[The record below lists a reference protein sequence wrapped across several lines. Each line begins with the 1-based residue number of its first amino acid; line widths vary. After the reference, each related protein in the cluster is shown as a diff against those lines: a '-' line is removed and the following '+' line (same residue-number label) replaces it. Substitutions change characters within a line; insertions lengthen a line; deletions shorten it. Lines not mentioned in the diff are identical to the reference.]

1 MYERSAIVLEK
12 YFNKVFGFNESNN
25 LKKLYNNYKKIIE
38 ETCKYQ
44 EIIEEEEK
52 VIEQFDQ
59 IANEIRSIQQEQKKL
74 YKSNIKLEEDRNK
87 LFDDLDEEP
96 ALLEKKLEK
105 IGQTILSNNE
115 RLEELKNGFTEN
127 LNEFNE
133 RQKERNKCS
142 KTRRLEEGAH
152 IQLIEEV
159 RKELQE
165 IDVGK
170 IKELKQFAT
179 AETLDDI
186 KKEIAEIM
194 INNGRDEKVKFNEDV
209 VEKSVNARTQ
219 IAQKEAEAYISIYD
233 KTRRLLNE
241 IENEDIKLDKYQK
254 TLRDVSVKLE
264 FLKAEKEYIVSFLD
278 NERMT
283 AINGLKAHKVMMAEA
298 CEKFELDI
306 EQFGNLYQLVLRE
319 IAGKSTKKAYNELY
333 NKEYLKNIEEKEK
346 NFEEA
351 INNIKLKAGTII
363 NSNYWRI
370 EGIKNIYEVF
380 QNEIT
385 TKFGKDLSEYRLE
398 ELEEEI
404 EEEPEEQTYY
414 NSKEDTNE
422 SDEDLLS
429 YDFQEDEED
438 DLEADEEEYF
448 DDDDDEEYEEY
459 EEDEESEDEDDYD
472 EYDDE
477 DDYDYD
483 VNDEFDD
490 DEDMEEENDEDEKD
504 EIDDD
509 LDEDYEDIYDFDYD
523 EDDEE
528 ETETDEEKYL
538 DDDNDYYD
546 EHSKKT
552 EEKIKHEKTVL
563 NKKENASQ
571 KNKNSKGLFNKFFKD
586 KNK

>member
-12 YFNKVFGFNESNN
+12 YFNKIFGFNEKNN
-25 LKKLYNNYKKIIE
+25 LKNLYNSYKNIIE

-52 VIEQFDQ
+52 QIEQFDQ
-59 IANEIRSIQQEQKKL
+59 IANEIRNIQQEQKKL

-87 LFDDLDEEP
+87 LFDDLDEDP

-142 KTRRLEEGAH
+142 KARRIEEGTH
-152 IQLIEEV
+152 IQLIEELK
-159 RKELQE
+159 KELQE
-165 IDVGK
+165 IDVNK
-170 IKELKQFAT
+170 IKELKQFAS

-194 INNGRDEKVKFNEDV
+194 ISNGKDEKVKFNEDV
-209 VEKSVNARTQ
+209 VEKSVNARTK
-219 IAQKEAEAYISIYD
+219 IAQKEAESYILVYD
-233 KTRRLLNE
+233 KTKRLLNE

-306 EQFGNLYQLVLRE
+306 EQFENLYQLILRE
-319 IAGKSTKKAYNELY
+319 IAGKSTKKVYNELY

-370 EGIKNIYEVF
+370 DGIKNIYEVF

-385 TKFGKDLSEYRLE
+385 TKFGKDLSEYQLE

-404 EEEPEEQTYY
+404 EDEPEEPIY
-414 NSKEDTNE
+414 EDLD
-422 SDEDLLS
+422 DENYENDEELLS
-429 YDFQEDEED
+429 YDFPEEDESDVDE
-438 DLEADEEEYF
+438 EEEYF
-448 DDDDDEEYEEY
+448 DDDDDEYSED
-459 EEDEESEDEDDYD
+459 EEDEELDEFEEDEEDKDLEDDY
-472 EYDDE
+472 E
-477 DDYDYD
+477 
-483 VNDEFDD
+483 EFFDDD
-490 DEDMEEENDEDEKD
+490 DEDYYEEDSEDDDFFFENDEDNED
-504 EIDDD
+504 EE
-509 LDEDYEDIYDFDYD
+509 DEDVEDN
-523 EDDEE
+523 
-528 ETETDEEKYL
+528 K
-538 DDDNDYYD
+538 N
-546 EHSKKT
+546 SKKS
-552 EEKIKHEKTVL
+552 K
-563 NKKENASQ
+563 NNYQ
-571 KNKNSKGLFNKFFKD
+571 KSKNSKGLFNKFFKD

>member
-12 YFNKVFGFNESNN
+12 YFNKIFGFNEKNN
-25 LKKLYNNYKKIIE
+25 LKNLYNSYKNIIE

-52 VIEQFDQ
+52 QIEQFDQ
-59 IANEIRSIQQEQKKL
+59 IANEIRNIQQEQKKL

-87 LFDDLDEEP
+87 LFDDLDEDP

-142 KTRRLEEGAH
+142 KARRIEEGTH
-152 IQLIEEV
+152 IQLIEGLK
-159 RKELQE
+159 KELQE
-165 IDVGK
+165 IDVNK
-170 IKELKQFAT
+170 IKELKQFAS

-194 INNGRDEKVKFNEDV
+194 INNGKDEKVKFNEEV
-209 VEKSVNARTQ
+209 VEKSVNARTK
-219 IAQKEAEAYISIYD
+219 IAQKEAESYILVYD
-233 KTRRLLNE
+233 KTKRLLNE
-241 IENEDIKLDKYQK
+241 IENEDVKLDKYQK

-283 AINGLKAHKVMMAEA
+283 AINGLKAHKVMMVEA

-306 EQFGNLYQLVLRE
+306 EQFENLYQLVLRE

-370 EGIKNIYEVF
+370 DGIKNIYEVF

-385 TKFGKDLSEYRLE
+385 TKFGKDLSEYQLE

-404 EEEPEEQTYY
+404 EDEPEEPIYENLDDENY
-414 NSKEDTNE
+414 E

-429 YDFQEDEED
+429 YDFPED
-438 DLEADEEEYF
+438 DDESEIDEEEEYF
-448 DDDDDEEYEEY
+448 DDDDDEYADDKEDEKDLDEFEDDEDDEDLEEDDEEFFDDDDEDYYEEDSDEDEEDDDFFFDDD
-459 EEDEESEDEDDYD
+459 EEDEE
-472 EYDDE
+472 
-477 DDYDYD
+477 
-483 VNDEFDD
+483 V
-490 DEDMEEENDEDEKD
+490 KD
-504 EIDDD
+504 N
-509 LDEDYEDIYDFDYD
+509 
-523 EDDEE
+523 
-528 ETETDEEKYL
+528 K
-538 DDDNDYYD
+538 N
-546 EHSKKT
+546 SKK
-552 EEKIKHEKTVL
+552 L
-563 NKKENASQ
+563 ENNSQ
-571 KNKNSKGLFNKFFKD
+571 KSKNSKGLFNKFFKD

>member
-25 LKKLYNNYKKIIE
+25 LKNLYNSYKTIIE

-115 RLEELKNGFTEN
+115 RLEELKNGFIN
-127 LNEFNE
+127 SLKEFNE

-142 KTRRLEEGAH
+142 KTRRLEESAH

-165 IDVGK
+165 IDVSK

-179 AETLDDI
+179 SETLDDM

-219 IAQKEAEAYISIYD
+219 IAQKEAEAYISVYD

-283 AINGLKAHKVMMAEA
+283 AINGLKAHKVMMTEA

-370 EGIKNIYEVF
+370 DGIKNIYEVF
-380 QNEIT
+380 QDEIT
-385 TKFGKDLSEYRLE
+385 TKFGKNLSEYQLE
-398 ELEEEI
+398 ELEDEI
-404 EEEPEEQTYY
+404 EEDDSSAGQRFFGERVSRHRRNRQLICGIDKRDENGIYKRPAEVIRLVDKDRFISVELQIFW
-414 NSKEDTNE
+414 KE
-422 SDEDLLS
+422 SIRI
-429 YDFQEDEED
+429 
-438 DLEADEEEYF
+438 ADNIPVGHKRLYQNAPKGIQH
-448 DDDDDEEYEEY
+448 DDDQ
-459 EEDEESEDEDDYD
+459 
-472 EYDDE
+472 
-477 DDYDYD
+477 
-483 VNDEFDD
+483 
-490 DEDMEEENDEDEKD
+490 K
-504 EIDDD
+504 
-509 LDEDYEDIYDFDYD
+509 
-523 EDDEE
+523 
-528 ETETDEEKYL
+528 DEEKII
-538 DDDNDYYD
+538 DDRQRNV
-546 EHSKKT
+546 ERGLFHFHRFARQSGRS
-552 EEKIKHEKTVL
+552 L
-563 NKKENASQ
+563 F
-571 KNKNSKGLFNKFFKD
+571 KNSIHNQ
-586 KNK
+586 

>member
-12 YFNKVFGFNESNN
+12 YFNKIFGFNEKNN
-25 LKKLYNNYKKIIE
+25 LKNLYNSYKNIIE

-52 VIEQFDQ
+52 QIEQFDQ
-59 IANEIRSIQQEQKKL
+59 IANEIRNIQQEQKKL

-87 LFDDLDEEP
+87 LFDDLDEDP

-142 KTRRLEEGAH
+142 KSRRLEESAH

-159 RKELQE
+159 KKELQE
-165 IDVGK
+165 IDINK
-170 IKELKQFAT
+170 IKELKQFAS
-179 AETLDDI
+179 AETLDDM

-194 INNGRDEKVKFNEDV
+194 INNGKDEKVKFNEDV
-209 VEKSVNARTQ
+209 VEKSVNARTK
-219 IAQKEAEAYISIYD
+219 IAQKEAESYILVYD
-233 KTRRLLNE
+233 KTKRLLNE
-241 IENEDIKLDKYQK
+241 IENEDVKLDKYQK

-306 EQFGNLYQLVLRE
+306 EQFENLYQLVLRE

-370 EGIKNIYEVF
+370 DGIKNIYEVF

-385 TKFGKDLSEYRLE
+385 TKFGKDLSEYQLE

-404 EEEPEEQTYY
+404 EDEPEEPIYENLDDENY
-414 NSKEDTNE
+414 E

-429 YDFQEDEED
+429 YDFPED
-438 DLEADEEEYF
+438 DDESEIDEKEEYF
-448 DDDDDEEYEEY
+448 DDDDDEYADDEENEEDLDEFEDDEDDEDLEENDEEFFDDDDEDYYEEDS
-459 EEDEESEDEDDYD
+459 EEDEEDDD
-472 EYDDE
+472 FF
-477 DDYDYD
+477 
-483 VNDEFDD
+483 FDD
-490 DEDMEEENDEDEKD
+490 DEEDEEVKD
-504 EIDDD
+504 N
-509 LDEDYEDIYDFDYD
+509 
-523 EDDEE
+523 
-528 ETETDEEKYL
+528 K
-538 DDDNDYYD
+538 N
-546 EHSKKT
+546 SKK
-552 EEKIKHEKTVL
+552 L
-563 NKKENASQ
+563 ENNSQ
-571 KNKNSKGLFNKFFKD
+571 KSKNSKGLFNKFFKD

>member
-12 YFNKVFGFNESNN
+12 YFNKIFGFNEKNN
-25 LKKLYNNYKKIIE
+25 LKNLYNSYKNIIE

-52 VIEQFDQ
+52 QIEQFDQ
-59 IANEIRSIQQEQKKL
+59 IANEIRNIQQEQKKL

-87 LFDDLDEEP
+87 LFDDLDEDP

-142 KTRRLEEGAH
+142 KARRIEEGTH
-152 IQLIEEV
+152 IQLIEELK
-159 RKELQE
+159 KELQE
-165 IDVGK
+165 IDVNK
-170 IKELKQFAT
+170 IKELKQFAS
-179 AETLDDI
+179 AETLDDM

-194 INNGRDEKVKFNEDV
+194 INNGKDEKVKFNEDV
-209 VEKSVNARTQ
+209 VEKSVNARTK
-219 IAQKEAEAYISIYD
+219 IAQKEAESYILVYD
-233 KTRRLLNE
+233 KTKRLLNE
-241 IENEDIKLDKYQK
+241 IENEDIKLEKYQK

-283 AINGLKAHKVMMAEA
+283 AINGLKAHKVMMVEA

-306 EQFGNLYQLVLRE
+306 EQFENLYQLVLRE

-370 EGIKNIYEVF
+370 DGIKNIYEVF

-385 TKFGKDLSEYRLE
+385 TKFGKDLSEYQLE

-404 EEEPEEQTYY
+404 EDEPEEPIYENLDDENY
-414 NSKEDTNE
+414 E

-429 YDFQEDEED
+429 YDFPED
-438 DLEADEEEYF
+438 DDESEIDEEEEYF
-448 DDDDDEEYEEY
+448 DDADDEYADDEEDEEDLDEFEDDEDDEDLEEDDEEFFDDDDEDYYEEDSDEDEEDDDFFFDDDEE
-459 EEDEESEDEDDYD
+459 DEE
-472 EYDDE
+472 
-477 DDYDYD
+477 
-483 VNDEFDD
+483 V
-490 DEDMEEENDEDEKD
+490 KD
-504 EIDDD
+504 N
-509 LDEDYEDIYDFDYD
+509 
-523 EDDEE
+523 
-528 ETETDEEKYL
+528 K
-538 DDDNDYYD
+538 N
-546 EHSKKT
+546 SKK
-552 EEKIKHEKTVL
+552 L
-563 NKKENASQ
+563 ENNSQ
-571 KNKNSKGLFNKFFKD
+571 KSKNSKGLFNKFFKD

>member
-12 YFNKVFGFNESNN
+12 YFNKIFGFNEKNN
-25 LKKLYNNYKKIIE
+25 LKNLYNSYKNIIE

-52 VIEQFDQ
+52 QIEQFDQ
-59 IANEIRSIQQEQKKL
+59 IANEIRNIQQEQKKL

-87 LFDDLDEEP
+87 LFDDLDEDP

-142 KTRRLEEGAH
+142 KSRRLEESAH

-159 RKELQE
+159 KKELQE
-165 IDVGK
+165 IDINK
-170 IKELKQFAT
+170 IKELKQFAS
-179 AETLDDI
+179 AETLDDM

-194 INNGRDEKVKFNEDV
+194 INNGKDEKVKFNEDV
-209 VEKSVNARTQ
+209 VEKSVNARTK
-219 IAQKEAEAYISIYD
+219 IAQKEAESYILVYD
-233 KTRRLLNE
+233 KTKRLLNE
-241 IENEDIKLDKYQK
+241 IENEDVKLDKYQK

-306 EQFGNLYQLVLRE
+306 EQFENLYQLVLRE

-370 EGIKNIYEVF
+370 DGIKNIYEVF

-385 TKFGKDLSEYRLE
+385 TKFGKDLSEYQLE

-404 EEEPEEQTYY
+404 EDEPEEPIYENLDDENY
-414 NSKEDTNE
+414 E

-429 YDFQEDEED
+429 YDFPED
-438 DLEADEEEYF
+438 DDESEIDEEEEYF
-448 DDDDDEEYEEY
+448 DDDDDEYADDKEDEEDLDEFEDDEDDEDLEEDDEEFFDDDDEDYYEEDSDEDEEDDDFFFDDD
-459 EEDEESEDEDDYD
+459 EEDEE
-472 EYDDE
+472 
-477 DDYDYD
+477 
-483 VNDEFDD
+483 V
-490 DEDMEEENDEDEKD
+490 KD
-504 EIDDD
+504 N
-509 LDEDYEDIYDFDYD
+509 
-523 EDDEE
+523 
-528 ETETDEEKYL
+528 K
-538 DDDNDYYD
+538 N
-546 EHSKKT
+546 SKK
-552 EEKIKHEKTVL
+552 L
-563 NKKENASQ
+563 ENNSQ
-571 KNKNSKGLFNKFFKD
+571 KSKNSKGLFNKFFKD

>member
-12 YFNKVFGFNESNN
+12 YFNKIFGFNEKNN
-25 LKKLYNNYKKIIE
+25 LKNLYNSYKNIIE

-52 VIEQFDQ
+52 QIEQFDQ
-59 IANEIRSIQQEQKKL
+59 IANEIRNIQQEQKKL

-87 LFDDLDEEP
+87 LFDDLDEDP

-142 KTRRLEEGAH
+142 KSRRLEESAH

-159 RKELQE
+159 KKELQE
-165 IDVGK
+165 IDINK
-170 IKELKQFAT
+170 IKELKQFAS
-179 AETLDDI
+179 AETLDDM

-194 INNGRDEKVKFNEDV
+194 INNGKDEKVKFNEDV
-209 VEKSVNARTQ
+209 VEKSVNARTK
-219 IAQKEAEAYISIYD
+219 IAQKEAESYILVYD
-233 KTRRLLNE
+233 KTKRLLNE
-241 IENEDIKLDKYQK
+241 IENEDVKLDKYQK

-306 EQFGNLYQLVLRE
+306 EQFENLYQLVLRE

-351 INNIKLKAGTII
+351 INNTKLKAGTII

-370 EGIKNIYEVF
+370 DGIKNIYEVF

-385 TKFGKDLSEYRLE
+385 TKFGKDLSEYQLE

-404 EEEPEEQTYY
+404 EDEPEEPIYENLDDENY
-414 NSKEDTNE
+414 E

-429 YDFQEDEED
+429 YDFPED
-438 DLEADEEEYF
+438 DDESEIDEEEEYF
-448 DDDDDEEYEEY
+448 DDDDDEYADDKEDEEDLDEFEDDEDDEDLEEDDEEFFDDDDEDYYEEDSDEDEEDDDFFFDDD
-459 EEDEESEDEDDYD
+459 EEDEE
-472 EYDDE
+472 
-477 DDYDYD
+477 
-483 VNDEFDD
+483 V
-490 DEDMEEENDEDEKD
+490 KD
-504 EIDDD
+504 N
-509 LDEDYEDIYDFDYD
+509 
-523 EDDEE
+523 
-528 ETETDEEKYL
+528 K
-538 DDDNDYYD
+538 N
-546 EHSKKT
+546 SKK
-552 EEKIKHEKTVL
+552 L
-563 NKKENASQ
+563 ENNSQ
-571 KNKNSKGLFNKFFKD
+571 KSKNSKGLFNKFFKD

>member
-1 MYERSAIVLEK
+1 MI
-12 YFNKVFGFNESNN
+12 SN
-25 LKKLYNNYKKIIE
+25 
-38 ETCKYQ
+38 
-44 EIIEEEEK
+44 
-52 VIEQFDQ
+52 
-59 IANEIRSIQQEQKKL
+59 
-74 YKSNIKLEEDRNK
+74 
-87 LFDDLDEEP
+87 
-96 ALLEKKLEK
+96 
-105 IGQTILSNNE
+105 
-115 RLEELKNGFTEN
+115 
-127 LNEFNE
+127 
-133 RQKERNKCS
+133 
-142 KTRRLEEGAH
+142 
-152 IQLIEEV
+152 
-159 RKELQE
+159 
-165 IDVGK
+165 GK
-170 IKELKQFAT
+170 
-179 AETLDDI
+179 
-186 KKEIAEIM
+186 
-194 INNGRDEKVKFNEDV
+194 DEKVKFNEDV
-209 VEKSVNARTQ
+209 VEKSVNARTK
-219 IAQKEAEAYISIYD
+219 IAQKEAESYILVYD
-233 KTRRLLNE
+233 KTKRLLNE

-306 EQFGNLYQLVLRE
+306 EQFENLYQLVLRE

-370 EGIKNIYEVF
+370 DGIKNIYEVF

-385 TKFGKDLSEYRLE
+385 TKFGKDLSEYQLE
-398 ELEEEI
+398 ELEDEI
-404 EEEPEEQTYY
+404 EEEPEEQANY
-414 NSKEDTNE
+414 NSSEDTNE

-429 YDFQEDEED
+429 YDFPEEDEDELED
-438 DLEADEEEYF
+438 DEEEYF
-448 DDDDDEEYEEY
+448 DDDDDEEYEEDDE
-459 EEDEESEDEDDYD
+459 EEDTYD

-477 DDYDYD
+477 EDYDYD
-483 VNDEFDD
+483 GDD
-490 DEDMEEENDEDEKD
+490 DMEEENDKDEND

-528 ETETDEEKYL
+528 ETEDDEEKYI
-538 DDDNDYYD
+538 DDDNEYD
-546 EHSKKT
+546 DEDSKKV
-552 EEKIKHEKTVL
+552 EEKIKHEKPLL
-563 NKKENASQ
+563 NKKEGTSQ

>member
-12 YFNKVFGFNESNN
+12 YFNKIFGFNEKNN
-25 LKKLYNNYKKIIE
+25 LKNLYNSYKNIIE

-52 VIEQFDQ
+52 QIEQFDQ
-59 IANEIRSIQQEQKKL
+59 IANEIRNIQQEQKKL

-87 LFDDLDEEP
+87 LFDDLDEDP

-142 KTRRLEEGAH
+142 KARRIEEGTH
-152 IQLIEEV
+152 IQLIEGLK
-159 RKELQE
+159 KELQE
-165 IDVGK
+165 IDVNK
-170 IKELKQFAT
+170 IKELKQFAS
-179 AETLDDI
+179 AETLDDM

-194 INNGRDEKVKFNEDV
+194 INNGKDEKVKFNEDV
-209 VEKSVNARTQ
+209 VEKSVNARTK
-219 IAQKEAEAYISIYD
+219 IAQKEAESYILVYD
-233 KTRRLLNE
+233 KTKRLLNE
-241 IENEDIKLDKYQK
+241 IENEDVKLDKYQK

-283 AINGLKAHKVMMAEA
+283 AINGLKAHKVMMVEA

-306 EQFGNLYQLVLRE
+306 EQFENLYQLVLRE

-370 EGIKNIYEVF
+370 DGIKNIYEVF

-385 TKFGKDLSEYRLE
+385 TKFGKDLSEYQLE

-404 EEEPEEQTYY
+404 EDEPEEPIYENLDDENY
-414 NSKEDTNE
+414 E

-429 YDFQEDEED
+429 YDFPED
-438 DLEADEEEYF
+438 DDESEIDEEEEYF
-448 DDDDDEEYEEY
+448 DDADDEYADDEEDEEDLDEFEDDEDDEDLEEDDEEFFDDNDEDYYEEDSEEDEEDDDFFFDDDEE
-459 EEDEESEDEDDYD
+459 DEE
-472 EYDDE
+472 
-477 DDYDYD
+477 
-483 VNDEFDD
+483 V
-490 DEDMEEENDEDEKD
+490 KD
-504 EIDDD
+504 N
-509 LDEDYEDIYDFDYD
+509 
-523 EDDEE
+523 
-528 ETETDEEKYL
+528 K
-538 DDDNDYYD
+538 N
-546 EHSKKT
+546 SKK
-552 EEKIKHEKTVL
+552 L
-563 NKKENASQ
+563 ENNSQ
-571 KNKNSKGLFNKFFKD
+571 KSKNSKGLFNKFFKD

>member
-12 YFNKVFGFNESNN
+12 YFNKIFGFNEKNN
-25 LKKLYNNYKKIIE
+25 LKNLYNSYKNIIE

-52 VIEQFDQ
+52 QIEQFDQ
-59 IANEIRSIQQEQKKL
+59 IANEIRNIQQEQKKL

-87 LFDDLDEEP
+87 LFDDLDEDP

-142 KTRRLEEGAH
+142 KARRIEEGTH
-152 IQLIEEV
+152 IQLIEELK
-159 RKELQE
+159 KELQE
-165 IDVGK
+165 IDVNK
-170 IKELKQFAT
+170 IKELKQFAS

-194 INNGRDEKVKFNEDV
+194 ISNGKDEKVKFNEDV
-209 VEKSVNARTQ
+209 VEKSVNARTK
-219 IAQKEAEAYISIYD
+219 IAQKEAESYILVYD
-233 KTRRLLNE
+233 KTKRLLNE

-306 EQFGNLYQLVLRE
+306 EQFENLYQLVLRE

-370 EGIKNIYEVF
+370 DGIKNIYEVF

-385 TKFGKDLSEYRLE
+385 TKFGKDLSEYQLE

-404 EEEPEEQTYY
+404 EDEPEEPIY
-414 NSKEDTNE
+414 EDLDDENYE
-422 SDEDLLS
+422 NDEDLLS
-429 YDFQEDEED
+429 YDFPEDDDESEIDEDEEYFDDGNDEYADDEEDDLDEFEDDEDDEEFFDDDDEDYYEEDSDEDEED
-438 DLEADEEEYF
+438 DDSF
-448 DDDDDEEYEEY
+448 FDDDEE
-459 EEDEESEDEDDYD
+459 DEEVED
-472 EYDDE
+472 
-477 DDYDYD
+477 
-483 VNDEFDD
+483 NK
-490 DEDMEEENDEDEKD
+490 N
-504 EIDDD
+504 
-509 LDEDYEDIYDFDYD
+509 
-523 EDDEE
+523 
-528 ETETDEEKYL
+528 
-538 DDDNDYYD
+538 
-546 EHSKKT
+546 SKK
-552 EEKIKHEKTVL
+552 L
-563 NKKENASQ
+563 ENNSQ
-571 KNKNSKGLFNKFFKD
+571 KSKNSKGLFNKFFKD

>member
-12 YFNKVFGFNESNN
+12 YFNKIFGFNEKNN
-25 LKKLYNNYKKIIE
+25 LKNLYNSYKNIIE

-52 VIEQFDQ
+52 QIEQFDQ
-59 IANEIRSIQQEQKKL
+59 IANEIRNIQQEQKKL

-87 LFDDLDEEP
+87 LFDDLDEDP

-142 KTRRLEEGAH
+142 KARRIEEGTH
-152 IQLIEEV
+152 IQLIEGLK
-159 RKELQE
+159 KELQE
-165 IDVGK
+165 IDVNK
-170 IKELKQFAT
+170 IKELKQFAS
-179 AETLDDI
+179 AETLDDM

-194 INNGRDEKVKFNEDV
+194 INNGKDEKVKFNEDV
-209 VEKSVNARTQ
+209 VEKSVNARTK
-219 IAQKEAEAYISIYD
+219 IAQKEAESYILVYD
-233 KTRRLLNE
+233 KTKRLLNE
-241 IENEDIKLDKYQK
+241 IENEDIKLEKYQK

-283 AINGLKAHKVMMAEA
+283 AINGLKAHKVMMVEA

-306 EQFGNLYQLVLRE
+306 EQFENLYQLVLRE

-370 EGIKNIYEVF
+370 DGIKNIYEVF

-385 TKFGKDLSEYRLE
+385 TKFGKDLSEYQLE

-404 EEEPEEQTYY
+404 EDEPEEPIYENLDDENY
-414 NSKEDTNE
+414 E

-429 YDFQEDEED
+429 YDFPED
-438 DLEADEEEYF
+438 DDESEIDEEEEYF
-448 DDDDDEEYEEY
+448 DDADDEYADDEEDEEDLDEFEDDEDDEDLEEDDEEFFDDDDEDYYEEDSDEDEEDDDFFFDDDEE
-459 EEDEESEDEDDYD
+459 DEEVED
-472 EYDDE
+472 
-477 DDYDYD
+477 
-483 VNDEFDD
+483 NK
-490 DEDMEEENDEDEKD
+490 N
-504 EIDDD
+504 
-509 LDEDYEDIYDFDYD
+509 
-523 EDDEE
+523 
-528 ETETDEEKYL
+528 
-538 DDDNDYYD
+538 
-546 EHSKKT
+546 SKK
-552 EEKIKHEKTVL
+552 L
-563 NKKENASQ
+563 ENNSQ
-571 KNKNSKGLFNKFFKD
+571 KSKNSKGLFNKFFKD

>member
-12 YFNKVFGFNESNN
+12 YFNKIFGFNEKNN
-25 LKKLYNNYKKIIE
+25 LKNLYNSYKNIIE

-52 VIEQFDQ
+52 QIEQFDQ
-59 IANEIRSIQQEQKKL
+59 IANEIRNIQQEQKKL

-87 LFDDLDEEP
+87 LFDDLDEDP

-142 KTRRLEEGAH
+142 KARRIEEGTH
-152 IQLIEEV
+152 IQLIEELK
-159 RKELQE
+159 KELQE
-165 IDVGK
+165 IDVNK
-170 IKELKQFAT
+170 IKELKQFAS
-179 AETLDDI
+179 AETLDDM

-194 INNGRDEKVKFNEDV
+194 INNGKDEKVKFNEDV
-209 VEKSVNARTQ
+209 VEKSVNARTK
-219 IAQKEAEAYISIYD
+219 IAQKEAESYILVYD
-233 KTRRLLNE
+233 KTKRLLNE

-283 AINGLKAHKVMMAEA
+283 AINGLKAHKVMMVEA

-306 EQFGNLYQLVLRE
+306 EQFENLYQLVLRE

-370 EGIKNIYEVF
+370 DGIKNIYEVF

-385 TKFGKDLSEYRLE
+385 TKFGKDLSEYQLE

-404 EEEPEEQTYY
+404 EDEPEEPIYENLDDENY
-414 NSKEDTNE
+414 E

-429 YDFQEDEED
+429 YDFPED
-438 DLEADEEEYF
+438 DDESEIDEEEEYF
-448 DDDDDEEYEEY
+448 DDDDDEYADD
-459 EEDEESEDEDDYD
+459 EEDEEDLDEF
-472 EYDDE
+472 EDDE
-477 DDYDYD
+477 DDEDLEEDDEEFFDDDDEDYYEED
-483 VNDEFDD
+483 SDEDEEDDDFFFDD
-490 DEDMEEENDEDEKD
+490 DEEDEEVKD
-504 EIDDD
+504 N
-509 LDEDYEDIYDFDYD
+509 
-523 EDDEE
+523 
-528 ETETDEEKYL
+528 K
-538 DDDNDYYD
+538 N
-546 EHSKKT
+546 SKK
-552 EEKIKHEKTVL
+552 L
-563 NKKENASQ
+563 ENNSQ
-571 KNKNSKGLFNKFFKD
+571 KSKNSKGLFNKFFKD

>member
-12 YFNKVFGFNESNN
+12 YFNKIFGFNEKNN
-25 LKKLYNNYKKIIE
+25 LKNLYNSYKNIIE

-52 VIEQFDQ
+52 QIEQFDQ
-59 IANEIRSIQQEQKKL
+59 IANEIRNIQQEQKKL

-87 LFDDLDEEP
+87 LFDDLDEAP

-142 KTRRLEEGAH
+142 KARRIEEGTH
-152 IQLIEEV
+152 IQLIEELK
-159 RKELQE
+159 KELQE
-165 IDVGK
+165 IDVNK
-170 IKELKQFAT
+170 IKELKQFAS

-194 INNGRDEKVKFNEDV
+194 ISNGKDEKVKFNEDV
-209 VEKSVNARTQ
+209 VEKSVNARTK
-219 IAQKEAEAYISIYD
+219 IAQKEAESYILVYD
-233 KTRRLLNE
+233 KTKRLLNE
-241 IENEDIKLDKYQK
+241 IENEDVKLDKYQK

-306 EQFGNLYQLVLRE
+306 EQFENLYQLVLRE

-370 EGIKNIYEVF
+370 DGIKNIYEVF

-385 TKFGKDLSEYRLE
+385 TKFGKDLSEYQLE

-404 EEEPEEQTYY
+404 EDEPEEPIYENLDDENY
-414 NSKEDTNE
+414 E

-429 YDFQEDEED
+429 YDFPED
-438 DLEADEEEYF
+438 DDESEIDEKEEYF
-448 DDDDDEEYEEY
+448 DDDDDEYADD
-459 EEDEESEDEDDYD
+459 EEDEEDLDEF
-472 EYDDE
+472 EDDE
-477 DDYDYD
+477 DDEDLEEDDEEFFDDDDEDYYEED
-483 VNDEFDD
+483 RDEDEEDDDFFFDD
-490 DEDMEEENDEDEKD
+490 DEEDEEVKD
-504 EIDDD
+504 N
-509 LDEDYEDIYDFDYD
+509 
-523 EDDEE
+523 
-528 ETETDEEKYL
+528 K
-538 DDDNDYYD
+538 N
-546 EHSKKT
+546 SKK
-552 EEKIKHEKTVL
+552 L
-563 NKKENASQ
+563 ENNSQ
-571 KNKNSKGLFNKFFKD
+571 KSKNSKGLFNKFFKD

>member
-12 YFNKVFGFNESNN
+12 YFNKIFGFNEKNN
-25 LKKLYNNYKKIIE
+25 LKNLYNSYKNIIE

-52 VIEQFDQ
+52 QIEQFDQ
-59 IANEIRSIQQEQKKL
+59 IANEIRNIQQEQKKL

-87 LFDDLDEEP
+87 LFDDLDEDP

-142 KTRRLEEGAH
+142 KARRIEEGTH
-152 IQLIEEV
+152 IQLIEGLK
-159 RKELQE
+159 KELQE
-165 IDVGK
+165 IDVNK
-170 IKELKQFAT
+170 IKELKQFAS
-179 AETLDDI
+179 AETLDDM

-194 INNGRDEKVKFNEDV
+194 INNGKDEKVKFNEDV
-209 VEKSVNARTQ
+209 VEKSVNARTK
-219 IAQKEAEAYISIYD
+219 IAQKEAESYILVYD
-233 KTRRLLNE
+233 KTKRLLNE
-241 IENEDIKLDKYQK
+241 IENEDIKLEKYQK

-283 AINGLKAHKVMMAEA
+283 AINGLKAHKVMMVEA

-306 EQFGNLYQLVLRE
+306 EQFENLYQLVLRE

-370 EGIKNIYEVF
+370 DGIKNIYEVF

-385 TKFGKDLSEYRLE
+385 TKFGKDLSEYQLE

-404 EEEPEEQTYY
+404 EDEPEEPIYENLDDENY
-414 NSKEDTNE
+414 E

-429 YDFQEDEED
+429 YDFPED
-438 DLEADEEEYF
+438 DDESEIDEEEEYF
-448 DDDDDEEYEEY
+448 DDADDEYADDEEDEEDLDEFEDDEDDEDLEEDDEEFFDDDDEDYYEEDRDEDEEDDDFFFDDDEE
-459 EEDEESEDEDDYD
+459 DEE
-472 EYDDE
+472 
-477 DDYDYD
+477 
-483 VNDEFDD
+483 V
-490 DEDMEEENDEDEKD
+490 KD
-504 EIDDD
+504 N
-509 LDEDYEDIYDFDYD
+509 
-523 EDDEE
+523 
-528 ETETDEEKYL
+528 K
-538 DDDNDYYD
+538 N
-546 EHSKKT
+546 SKK
-552 EEKIKHEKTVL
+552 L
-563 NKKENASQ
+563 ENNSQ
-571 KNKNSKGLFNKFFKD
+571 KSKNSKGLFNKFFKY

>member
-12 YFNKVFGFNESNN
+12 YFNKIFGFNEKNN
-25 LKKLYNNYKKIIE
+25 LKNLYNSYKNIIE

-52 VIEQFDQ
+52 QIEQFDQ
-59 IANEIRSIQQEQKKL
+59 IANEIRNIQQEQKKL

-87 LFDDLDEEP
+87 LFDDLDEDP

-142 KTRRLEEGAH
+142 KSRRLEESAH

-159 RKELQE
+159 KKELQE
-165 IDVGK
+165 IDINK
-170 IKELKQFAT
+170 IKELKQFAS
-179 AETLDDI
+179 AETLDDM

-194 INNGRDEKVKFNEDV
+194 INNGKDEKVKFNEDV
-209 VEKSVNARTQ
+209 VEKSVNARTK
-219 IAQKEAEAYISIYD
+219 IAQKEAESYILVYD
-233 KTRRLLNE
+233 KTKRLLNE
-241 IENEDIKLDKYQK
+241 IENEDVKLDKYQK

-283 AINGLKAHKVMMAEA
+283 AINGLKAHKGMMAEA

-306 EQFGNLYQLVLRE
+306 EQFENLYQLVLRE

-370 EGIKNIYEVF
+370 DGIKNIYEVF

-385 TKFGKDLSEYRLE
+385 TKFGKDLSEYQLE

-404 EEEPEEQTYY
+404 EDEPEEPIYENLDDENY
-414 NSKEDTNE
+414 E

-429 YDFQEDEED
+429 YDFPED
-438 DLEADEEEYF
+438 DDESEIDEEEEYF
-448 DDDDDEEYEEY
+448 DDDDDEYADDKEDEEDLDEFEDDEDDEDLEEDDEEFFDDDDEDYYEEDSDEDEEDDDFFFDDD
-459 EEDEESEDEDDYD
+459 EEDEE
-472 EYDDE
+472 
-477 DDYDYD
+477 
-483 VNDEFDD
+483 V
-490 DEDMEEENDEDEKD
+490 KD
-504 EIDDD
+504 N
-509 LDEDYEDIYDFDYD
+509 
-523 EDDEE
+523 
-528 ETETDEEKYL
+528 K
-538 DDDNDYYD
+538 N
-546 EHSKKT
+546 SKK
-552 EEKIKHEKTVL
+552 L
-563 NKKENASQ
+563 ENNSQ
-571 KNKNSKGLFNKFFKD
+571 KSKNSKGLFNKFFKD

>member
-12 YFNKVFGFNESNN
+12 YFNKIFGFNEKNN
-25 LKKLYNNYKKIIE
+25 LKNLYNSYKNIIE

-52 VIEQFDQ
+52 QIEQFDQ
-59 IANEIRSIQQEQKKL
+59 IANEIRNIQQEQKKL

-87 LFDDLDEEP
+87 LFDDLDEDP

-142 KTRRLEEGAH
+142 KARRIEEGTH
-152 IQLIEEV
+152 IQLIEELK
-159 RKELQE
+159 KELQE
-165 IDVGK
+165 IDVNK
-170 IKELKQFAT
+170 IKELKQFAS
-179 AETLDDI
+179 AETLDDM

-194 INNGRDEKVKFNEDV
+194 INNGKDEKVKFNEDV
-209 VEKSVNARTQ
+209 VEKSVNARTK
-219 IAQKEAEAYISIYD
+219 IAQKEAESYILVYD
-233 KTRRLLNE
+233 KTKRLLNE

-306 EQFGNLYQLVLRE
+306 EQFENLYQLVLRE

-370 EGIKNIYEVF
+370 DGIKNIYEVF

-385 TKFGKDLSEYRLE
+385 TKFGKDLSEYQLE

-404 EEEPEEQTYY
+404 EDEPEEPIY
-414 NSKEDTNE
+414 EDLDDENYE
-422 SDEDLLS
+422 NDEDLLS
-429 YDFQEDEED
+429 YDFPED
-438 DLEADEEEYF
+438 DDESEIDEEEEYF
-448 DDDDDEEYEEY
+448 DDDDDEYADDEENDLDEFEDDEDDEDLEEDDEEFFDDDDEDYYEEDS
-459 EEDEESEDEDDYD
+459 EEDEEDDD
-472 EYDDE
+472 FF
-477 DDYDYD
+477 
-483 VNDEFDD
+483 FDD
-490 DEDMEEENDEDEKD
+490 DEDEEDEK
-504 EIDDD
+504 E
-509 LDEDYEDIYDFDYD
+509 EDTEDN
-523 EDDEE
+523 
-528 ETETDEEKYL
+528 K
-538 DDDNDYYD
+538 N
-546 EHSKKT
+546 SKKP
-552 EEKIKHEKTVL
+552 EK
-563 NKKENASQ
+563 NSQ
-571 KNKNSKGLFNKFFKD
+571 KSKNSKGLFNKFFKD

>member
-12 YFNKVFGFNESNN
+12 YFNKIFGFNEKNN
-25 LKKLYNNYKKIIE
+25 LKNLYNSYKNIIE

-52 VIEQFDQ
+52 QIEQFDQ
-59 IANEIRSIQQEQKKL
+59 IANEIRNIQQEQKKL

-87 LFDDLDEEP
+87 LFDDLDEDP

-142 KTRRLEEGAH
+142 KARRIEEGTH
-152 IQLIEEV
+152 IQLIEELK
-159 RKELQE
+159 KELQE
-165 IDVGK
+165 IDVNK
-170 IKELKQFAT
+170 IKELKQFAS

-194 INNGRDEKVKFNEDV
+194 ISNGKDEKVKFNEDV
-209 VEKSVNARTQ
+209 VEKSVNARTK
-219 IAQKEAEAYISIYD
+219 IAQKEAESYILVYD
-233 KTRRLLNE
+233 KTKRLLNE

-283 AINGLKAHKVMMAEA
+283 AINGLKAHKVMMVEA

-306 EQFGNLYQLVLRE
+306 EQFENLYQLVLRE

-370 EGIKNIYEVF
+370 DGIKNIYEVF

-385 TKFGKDLSEYRLE
+385 TKFGKDLSEYQLE

-404 EEEPEEQTYY
+404 EDEPEEPIY
-414 NSKEDTNE
+414 EDLD
-422 SDEDLLS
+422 DENYENDEELLS
-429 YDFQEDEED
+429 YDFPEED
-438 DLEADEEEYF
+438 DESEVDEEEEYF
-448 DDDDDEEYEEY
+448 DDDDDEYADD
-459 EEDEESEDEDDYD
+459 EEDEEDLDEF
-472 EYDDE
+472 EDDE
-477 DDYDYD
+477 DDEDLEEDDEEFFDDDDEDYYEED
-483 VNDEFDD
+483 SDEDEEDDDSFFDD
-490 DEDMEEENDEDEKD
+490 DEEDEEVKD
-504 EIDDD
+504 N
-509 LDEDYEDIYDFDYD
+509 
-523 EDDEE
+523 
-528 ETETDEEKYL
+528 K
-538 DDDNDYYD
+538 N
-546 EHSKKT
+546 SKK
-552 EEKIKHEKTVL
+552 L
-563 NKKENASQ
+563 ENNSQ
-571 KNKNSKGLFNKFFKD
+571 KSKSSKGLFNKFFKD

>member
-12 YFNKVFGFNESNN
+12 YFNKIFGFNEKNN
-25 LKKLYNNYKKIIE
+25 LKNLYNSYKNIIE

-52 VIEQFDQ
+52 QIEQFDQ
-59 IANEIRSIQQEQKKL
+59 IANEIRNIQQEQKKL

-87 LFDDLDEEP
+87 LFDDLDEDP

-142 KTRRLEEGAH
+142 KSRRLEESAH

-159 RKELQE
+159 KKELQE
-165 IDVGK
+165 IDINK
-170 IKELKQFAT
+170 IKELKAFVKERKELKQFAS
-179 AETLDDI
+179 AETLDDM

-194 INNGRDEKVKFNEDV
+194 INNGKDEKVKFNEDV
-209 VEKSVNARTQ
+209 VEKSVNARTK
-219 IAQKEAEAYISIYD
+219 IAQKEAESYILVYD
-233 KTRRLLNE
+233 KTKRLLNE
-241 IENEDIKLDKYQK
+241 IENEDVKLDKYQK

-306 EQFGNLYQLVLRE
+306 EQFENLYQLVLRE

-370 EGIKNIYEVF
+370 DGIKNIYEVF

-385 TKFGKDLSEYRLE
+385 TKFGKDLSEYQLE

-404 EEEPEEQTYY
+404 EDEPEEPIYENLDDENY
-414 NSKEDTNE
+414 E

-429 YDFQEDEED
+429 YDFPED
-438 DLEADEEEYF
+438 DDESEIDEEEEYF
-448 DDDDDEEYEEY
+448 DDDDDEYADDKEDEEDLDEFEDDEDDEDLEEDDEEFFDDDDEDYYEEDSDEDEEDDDFFFDDD
-459 EEDEESEDEDDYD
+459 EEDEE
-472 EYDDE
+472 
-477 DDYDYD
+477 
-483 VNDEFDD
+483 V
-490 DEDMEEENDEDEKD
+490 KD
-504 EIDDD
+504 N
-509 LDEDYEDIYDFDYD
+509 
-523 EDDEE
+523 
-528 ETETDEEKYL
+528 K
-538 DDDNDYYD
+538 N
-546 EHSKKT
+546 SKK
-552 EEKIKHEKTVL
+552 L
-563 NKKENASQ
+563 ENNSQ
-571 KNKNSKGLFNKFFKD
+571 KSKNSKGLFNKFFKD

>member
-12 YFNKVFGFNESNN
+12 YFNKIFGFNEKNN
-25 LKKLYNNYKKIIE
+25 LKNLYNSYKNIIE

-52 VIEQFDQ
+52 QIEQFDQ
-59 IANEIRSIQQEQKKL
+59 IANEIRNIQQEQKKL

-87 LFDDLDEEP
+87 LFDDLDEDP

-142 KTRRLEEGAH
+142 KARRIEEGTH
-152 IQLIEEV
+152 IQLIEELK
-159 RKELQE
+159 KELQE
-165 IDVGK
+165 IDVNK
-170 IKELKQFAT
+170 IKELKQFAS
-179 AETLDDI
+179 AETLDDM

-194 INNGRDEKVKFNEDV
+194 INNGKDEKVKFNEDV
-209 VEKSVNARTQ
+209 VEKSVNARTK
-219 IAQKEAEAYISIYD
+219 IAQKEAESYILVYD
-233 KTRRLLNE
+233 KTKRLLNE

-306 EQFGNLYQLVLRE
+306 EQFENLYQLVLRE

-370 EGIKNIYEVF
+370 DGIKNIYEVF

-385 TKFGKDLSEYRLE
+385 TKFGKDLSEYQLE

-404 EEEPEEQTYY
+404 EDEPEEPIYENLDDENY
-414 NSKEDTNE
+414 E

-429 YDFQEDEED
+429 YDFPED
-438 DLEADEEEYF
+438 DDESEIDEKEEYF
-448 DDDDDEEYEEY
+448 DDDDDEYADD
-459 EEDEESEDEDDYD
+459 EEDEEDLDEF
-472 EYDDE
+472 EDDE
-477 DDYDYD
+477 DDEDLEEDDEEFFDDDDEDYYEED
-483 VNDEFDD
+483 SEEDEEDDDFFFDD
-490 DEDMEEENDEDEKD
+490 DEEDEEVKD
-504 EIDDD
+504 N
-509 LDEDYEDIYDFDYD
+509 
-523 EDDEE
+523 
-528 ETETDEEKYL
+528 K
-538 DDDNDYYD
+538 N
-546 EHSKKT
+546 SKK
-552 EEKIKHEKTVL
+552 L
-563 NKKENASQ
+563 ENNSQ
-571 KNKNSKGLFNKFFKD
+571 KSKNSKGLFNKFFKD

>member
-12 YFNKVFGFNESNN
+12 YFNKIFGFNEKNN
-25 LKKLYNNYKKIIE
+25 LKNLYNSYKNIIE

-52 VIEQFDQ
+52 QIEQFDQ
-59 IANEIRSIQQEQKKL
+59 IANQIRNIQQEQKKL

-87 LFDDLDEEP
+87 LFDDLDEDP

-105 IGQTILSNNE
+105 IGQTISNNNE
-115 RLEELKNGFTEN
+115 RLEELKNEFTES

-142 KTRRLEEGAH
+142 KSRRLEESAH

-159 RKELQE
+159 KKELQE
-165 IDVGK
+165 IDINK
-170 IKELKQFAT
+170 IKELKQFAS
-179 AETLDDI
+179 AETLDDM

-194 INNGRDEKVKFNEDV
+194 INNGKDEKVKFNEDV
-209 VEKSVNARTQ
+209 VEKSVNARTK
-219 IAQKEAEAYISIYD
+219 IAQKEAESYILVYD
-233 KTRRLLNE
+233 KTKRLLNE

-306 EQFGNLYQLVLRE
+306 EQFENLYQLVLRE

-370 EGIKNIYEVF
+370 DGIKNIYEVF

-385 TKFGKDLSEYRLE
+385 TKFGKDLSEYQLE
-398 ELEEEI
+398 ELEEEFDD
-404 EEEPEEQTYY
+404 EPEEQQIYD
-414 NSKEDTNE
+414 NSNE
-422 SDEDLLS
+422 EIDEENENDGDLLS
-429 YDFQEDEED
+429 YDFPEED
-438 DLEADEEEYF
+438 DDLEIDDDEEFF
-448 DDDDDEEYEEY
+448 DDDDDEYY
-459 EEDEESEDEDDYD
+459 DEDEYSDEETDEELDENEDD
-472 EYDDE
+472 
-477 DDYDYD
+477 
-483 VNDEFDD
+483 NDELEDKEFFDD
-490 DEDMEEENDEDEKD
+490 DDEEY
-504 EIDDD
+504 
-509 LDEDYEDIYDFDYD
+509 YE

-528 ETETDEEKYL
+528 DDDDFFFDDEEEDEKEEVE
-538 DDDNDYYD
+538 DNKN
-546 EHSKKT
+546 SKKQ
-552 EEKIKHEKTVL
+552 EKD
-563 NKKENASQ
+563 SQ

>member
-12 YFNKVFGFNESNN
+12 YFNKIFGFNEKNN
-25 LKKLYNNYKKIIE
+25 LKNLYNSYKNIIE

-52 VIEQFDQ
+52 QIEQFDQ
-59 IANEIRSIQQEQKKL
+59 IANEIRNIQQEQKKL

-87 LFDDLDEEP
+87 LFDDLDEDP

-142 KTRRLEEGAH
+142 KARRIEEGTH
-152 IQLIEEV
+152 IQLIEELK
-159 RKELQE
+159 KELQE
-165 IDVGK
+165 IDINK
-170 IKELKQFAT
+170 IKELKQFAS

-194 INNGRDEKVKFNEDV
+194 ISNGKDEKVKFNEDV
-209 VEKSVNARTQ
+209 VEKSVNARTK
-219 IAQKEAEAYISIYD
+219 IAQKEAESYILVYD
-233 KTRRLLNE
+233 KTKRLLNE

-283 AINGLKAHKVMMAEA
+283 AINGLKAHKVMMVEA

-306 EQFGNLYQLVLRE
+306 EQFENLYQLVLRE

-370 EGIKNIYEVF
+370 DGIKNIYEVF

-385 TKFGKDLSEYRLE
+385 TKFGKDLSEYQLE

-404 EEEPEEQTYY
+404 EDEPEEPIY
-414 NSKEDTNE
+414 EDLD
-422 SDEDLLS
+422 DENYENDEELLS
-429 YDFQEDEED
+429 YDFPEED
-438 DLEADEEEYF
+438 DESEVDEEEEYF
-448 DDDDDEEYEEY
+448 DDDDDEYADD
-459 EEDEESEDEDDYD
+459 EEDEEDLDEF
-472 EYDDE
+472 EDDE
-477 DDYDYD
+477 DDEDLEEDDEEFFDDDDEDYYEED
-483 VNDEFDD
+483 SDEDEEDDDSFFDD
-490 DEDMEEENDEDEKD
+490 DEEDE
-504 EIDDD
+504 EV
-509 LDEDYEDIYDFDYD
+509 EDN
-523 EDDEE
+523 
-528 ETETDEEKYL
+528 K
-538 DDDNDYYD
+538 N
-546 EHSKKT
+546 SKK
-552 EEKIKHEKTVL
+552 L
-563 NKKENASQ
+563 ENNSQ
-571 KNKNSKGLFNKFFKD
+571 KSKNSKGLFNKFFKD

>member
-12 YFNKVFGFNESNN
+12 YFNKIFGFNEKNN
-25 LKKLYNNYKKIIE
+25 LKNLYNSYKNIIE

-52 VIEQFDQ
+52 QIEQFDQ
-59 IANEIRSIQQEQKKL
+59 IANEIRNIQQEQKKL

-87 LFDDLDEEP
+87 LFDDLDEDP

-142 KTRRLEEGAH
+142 KARRIEEGTH
-152 IQLIEEV
+152 IQLIEELK
-159 RKELQE
+159 KELQE
-165 IDVGK
+165 IDVNK
-170 IKELKQFAT
+170 IKELKQFAS

-194 INNGRDEKVKFNEDV
+194 ISNGKDEKVKFNEDV
-209 VEKSVNARTQ
+209 VEKSVNARTK
-219 IAQKEAEAYISIYD
+219 IAQKEAESYILVYD
-233 KTRRLLNE
+233 KRKRLLNE

-306 EQFGNLYQLVLRE
+306 EQFENLYQLILRE
-319 IAGKSTKKAYNELY
+319 IAGKSTKKVYNELY

-370 EGIKNIYEVF
+370 DGIKNIYEVF

-385 TKFGKDLSEYRLE
+385 TKFGKDLSEYQLE

-404 EEEPEEQTYY
+404 EDEPEETIY
-414 NSKEDTNE
+414 EDLDNENYE

-429 YDFQEDEED
+429 YDFPEEDESDVDE
-438 DLEADEEEYF
+438 EEEYF
-448 DDDDDEEYEEY
+448 DDDDDEYSED
-459 EEDEESEDEDDYD
+459 EEDEELDEFEEDEEDKDLEDDY
-472 EYDDE
+472 E
-477 DDYDYD
+477 
-483 VNDEFDD
+483 EFFDDD
-490 DEDMEEENDEDEKD
+490 DEDYYEEDSEDDDFFFENDEDNED
-504 EIDDD
+504 EE
-509 LDEDYEDIYDFDYD
+509 DEDVEDN
-523 EDDEE
+523 
-528 ETETDEEKYL
+528 K
-538 DDDNDYYD
+538 N
-546 EHSKKT
+546 SKKS
-552 EEKIKHEKTVL
+552 K
-563 NKKENASQ
+563 NNYQ
-571 KNKNSKGLFNKFFKD
+571 KSKNSKGLFNKFFKD

>member
-12 YFNKVFGFNESNN
+12 YFNKIFGFNEKNN
-25 LKKLYNNYKKIIE
+25 LKNLYNSYKNIIE

-52 VIEQFDQ
+52 QIEQFDQ
-59 IANEIRSIQQEQKKL
+59 IANEIRNIQQEQKKL

-87 LFDDLDEEP
+87 LFDDLDEDP

-142 KTRRLEEGAH
+142 KSRRLEESAH

-159 RKELQE
+159 KKELQE
-165 IDVGK
+165 IDINK
-170 IKELKQFAT
+170 IKELKQFAS
-179 AETLDDI
+179 AETLDDM

-194 INNGRDEKVKFNEDV
+194 INNGKDEKVKFNEDV
-209 VEKSVNARTQ
+209 VEKSVNARTK
-219 IAQKEAEAYISIYD
+219 IAQKEAESYILVYD
-233 KTRRLLNE
+233 KTKRLLNE

-306 EQFGNLYQLVLRE
+306 EQFENLYQLVLRE

-370 EGIKNIYEVF
+370 DGIKNIYEVF

-385 TKFGKDLSEYRLE
+385 TKFGKDLSEYQLE

-404 EEEPEEQTYY
+404 EDEPEEPIYENLDDENY
-414 NSKEDTNE
+414 E

-429 YDFQEDEED
+429 YDFPED
-438 DLEADEEEYF
+438 DDESEIDEKEEYF
-448 DDDDDEEYEEY
+448 DDDDDEYADD
-459 EEDEESEDEDDYD
+459 EEDEEDLDEF
-472 EYDDE
+472 EDDE
-477 DDYDYD
+477 DDEDLEEDDEEFFDDDDEDYYEED
-483 VNDEFDD
+483 SEEDEEDDDFFFDD
-490 DEDMEEENDEDEKD
+490 DEEDEEVKD
-504 EIDDD
+504 N
-509 LDEDYEDIYDFDYD
+509 
-523 EDDEE
+523 
-528 ETETDEEKYL
+528 K
-538 DDDNDYYD
+538 N
-546 EHSKKT
+546 SKK
-552 EEKIKHEKTVL
+552 L
-563 NKKENASQ
+563 ENNSQ
-571 KNKNSKGLFNKFFKD
+571 KSKNSKGLFNKFFKD

>member
-12 YFNKVFGFNESNN
+12 YFNKIFGFNEKNN
-25 LKKLYNNYKKIIE
+25 LKNLYNSYKNIIE

-52 VIEQFDQ
+52 QIEQFDQ
-59 IANEIRSIQQEQKKL
+59 IANEIRNIQQEQKKL

-87 LFDDLDEEP
+87 LFDDLDEDP

-142 KTRRLEEGAH
+142 KARRIEEGTH
-152 IQLIEEV
+152 IQLIEELK
-159 RKELQE
+159 KELQE
-165 IDVGK
+165 IDVNK
-170 IKELKQFAT
+170 IKELKQFAS

-194 INNGRDEKVKFNEDV
+194 ISNGKDEKVKFNEDV
-209 VEKSVNARTQ
+209 VEKSVNARTK
-219 IAQKEAEAYISIYD
+219 IAQKEAESYILVYD
-233 KTRRLLNE
+233 KTKRLLNE
-241 IENEDIKLDKYQK
+241 IENEDVKLDKYQK

-306 EQFGNLYQLVLRE
+306 EQFENLYQLVLRE

-370 EGIKNIYEVF
+370 DGIKNIYEVF

-385 TKFGKDLSEYRLE
+385 TKFGKDLSEYQLE

-404 EEEPEEQTYY
+404 EDEPEEPIYENLDDENY
-414 NSKEDTNE
+414 E

-429 YDFQEDEED
+429 YDFPED
-438 DLEADEEEYF
+438 DDESEIDEKEEYF
-448 DDDDDEEYEEY
+448 DDDDDEYADD
-459 EEDEESEDEDDYD
+459 EEDEEDLDEF
-472 EYDDE
+472 EDDE
-477 DDYDYD
+477 DDEDLEEDDEEFFDDDDEDYYEED
-483 VNDEFDD
+483 RDEDEEDDDFFFDD
-490 DEDMEEENDEDEKD
+490 DEEDEEVKD
-504 EIDDD
+504 N
-509 LDEDYEDIYDFDYD
+509 
-523 EDDEE
+523 
-528 ETETDEEKYL
+528 K
-538 DDDNDYYD
+538 N
-546 EHSKKT
+546 SKK
-552 EEKIKHEKTVL
+552 L
-563 NKKENASQ
+563 ENNSQ
-571 KNKNSKGLFNKFFKD
+571 KSKNSKGLFNKFFKD

>member
-12 YFNKVFGFNESNN
+12 YFNKIFGFNEKNN
-25 LKKLYNNYKKIIE
+25 LKNLYNSYKNIIE

-44 EIIEEEEK
+44 EIIGEEEK
-52 VIEQFDQ
+52 QIEQFDQ
-59 IANEIRSIQQEQKKL
+59 IANEIRNIQQEQKKL

-87 LFDDLDEEP
+87 LFDDLDEDP

-142 KTRRLEEGAH
+142 KARRIEEGTH
-152 IQLIEEV
+152 IQLIEELK
-159 RKELQE
+159 KELQE
-165 IDVGK
+165 IDVNK
-170 IKELKQFAT
+170 IKELKQFAS

-194 INNGRDEKVKFNEDV
+194 ISNGKDEKVKFNEDV
-209 VEKSVNARTQ
+209 VEKSVNARTK
-219 IAQKEAEAYISIYD
+219 IAQKEAESYILVYD
-233 KTRRLLNE
+233 KTKRLLNE
-241 IENEDIKLDKYQK
+241 IENEDVKLDKYQK
-254 TLRDVSVKLE
+254 TLSDVSVKLE

-306 EQFGNLYQLVLRE
+306 EQFENLYQLVLRE

-370 EGIKNIYEVF
+370 DGIKNIYEVF

-385 TKFGKDLSEYRLE
+385 TKFGKDLSEYQLE

-404 EEEPEEQTYY
+404 EDEPEEPIYENLDDENY
-414 NSKEDTNE
+414 E

-429 YDFQEDEED
+429 YDFPED
-438 DLEADEEEYF
+438 DDESEIDEKEEYF
-448 DDDDDEEYEEY
+448 DDDDDEYADD
-459 EEDEESEDEDDYD
+459 EEDEEDLDEF
-472 EYDDE
+472 EDDE
-477 DDYDYD
+477 DDEDLEEDDEEFFDDDDEDYYEED
-483 VNDEFDD
+483 RDEDEEDDDFFFDD
-490 DEDMEEENDEDEKD
+490 DEEDEEVKD
-504 EIDDD
+504 N
-509 LDEDYEDIYDFDYD
+509 
-523 EDDEE
+523 
-528 ETETDEEKYL
+528 K
-538 DDDNDYYD
+538 N
-546 EHSKKT
+546 SKK
-552 EEKIKHEKTVL
+552 L
-563 NKKENASQ
+563 ENNSQ
-571 KNKNSKGLFNKFFKD
+571 KSKNSKGLFNKFFKD

>member
-12 YFNKVFGFNESNN
+12 YFNKIFGFNEKNN
-25 LKKLYNNYKKIIE
+25 LKNLYNSYKNIIE

-52 VIEQFDQ
+52 QIEQFDQ
-59 IANEIRSIQQEQKKL
+59 IANEIRNIQQEQKKL

-87 LFDDLDEEP
+87 LFDDLDEDP

-142 KTRRLEEGAH
+142 KARRIEEGTH
-152 IQLIEEV
+152 IQLIEGLK
-159 RKELQE
+159 KELQE
-165 IDVGK
+165 IDVNK
-170 IKELKQFAT
+170 IKELKQFAS
-179 AETLDDI
+179 AETLDDM

-194 INNGRDEKVKFNEDV
+194 INNGKDEKVKFNEDV
-209 VEKSVNARTQ
+209 VEKSVNARTK
-219 IAQKEAEAYISIYD
+219 IAQKEAESYILVYD
-233 KTRRLLNE
+233 KTKRLLNE
-241 IENEDIKLDKYQK
+241 IENEDVKLDKYQK

-283 AINGLKAHKVMMAEA
+283 AINGLKAHKVMMVEA
-298 CEKFELDI
+298 CEKFKLDI
-306 EQFGNLYQLVLRE
+306 EQFENLYQLVLRE

-370 EGIKNIYEVF
+370 DGIKNIYEVF

-385 TKFGKDLSEYRLE
+385 TKFGKDLSEYQLE

-404 EEEPEEQTYY
+404 EDEPEEPIYENLDDENY
-414 NSKEDTNE
+414 E

-429 YDFQEDEED
+429 YDFPED
-438 DLEADEEEYF
+438 DDESEIDEDEEYF
-448 DDDDDEEYEEY
+448 DDDDDEYADDKEDEEDLDEFEDDEDDEDLEEDDEEFFDDDDEDYYEEDS
-459 EEDEESEDEDDYD
+459 EEDEEDDD
-472 EYDDE
+472 FF
-477 DDYDYD
+477 
-483 VNDEFDD
+483 FDD
-490 DEDMEEENDEDEKD
+490 DEEDEEVKD
-504 EIDDD
+504 N
-509 LDEDYEDIYDFDYD
+509 
-523 EDDEE
+523 
-528 ETETDEEKYL
+528 K
-538 DDDNDYYD
+538 N
-546 EHSKKT
+546 SKK
-552 EEKIKHEKTVL
+552 L
-563 NKKENASQ
+563 ENNSQ
-571 KNKNSKGLFNKFFKD
+571 KSKNSKGLFNKFFKD

>member
-12 YFNKVFGFNESNN
+12 YFNKIFGFNEKNN
-25 LKKLYNNYKKIIE
+25 LKNLYNSYKNIIE

-52 VIEQFDQ
+52 QIEQFDQ
-59 IANEIRSIQQEQKKL
+59 IANEIRNIQQEQKKL

-87 LFDDLDEEP
+87 LFDDLDEDP

-142 KTRRLEEGAH
+142 KARRIEEGTH
-152 IQLIEEV
+152 IQLIEELK
-159 RKELQE
+159 KELQE
-165 IDVGK
+165 IDINK
-170 IKELKQFAT
+170 IKELKQFAS
-179 AETLDDI
+179 AETLDDM

-194 INNGRDEKVKFNEDV
+194 INNGKDEKVKFNEDV
-209 VEKSVNARTQ
+209 VEKSVNARTK
-219 IAQKEAEAYISIYD
+219 IAQKEAESYILVYD
-233 KTRRLLNE
+233 KTKRLLNE
-241 IENEDIKLDKYQK
+241 IENEDVKLDKYQK

-306 EQFGNLYQLVLRE
+306 EQFENLYQLVLRE

-370 EGIKNIYEVF
+370 DGIKNIYEVF

-385 TKFGKDLSEYRLE
+385 TKFGKDLSEYQLE

-404 EEEPEEQTYY
+404 EDEPEEPIYENLDDENY
-414 NSKEDTNE
+414 E

-429 YDFQEDEED
+429 YDFPED
-438 DLEADEEEYF
+438 DDESEIDEKEEYF
-448 DDDDDEEYEEY
+448 DDDDDEYADD
-459 EEDEESEDEDDYD
+459 EEDEEDLDEF
-472 EYDDE
+472 EDDE
-477 DDYDYD
+477 DDEDLEEDDEEFFDDDDEDYYEED
-483 VNDEFDD
+483 SEEDEEDDDFFFDD
-490 DEDMEEENDEDEKD
+490 DEEDEEVKD
-504 EIDDD
+504 N
-509 LDEDYEDIYDFDYD
+509 
-523 EDDEE
+523 
-528 ETETDEEKYL
+528 K
-538 DDDNDYYD
+538 N
-546 EHSKKT
+546 SKK
-552 EEKIKHEKTVL
+552 L
-563 NKKENASQ
+563 ENNSQ
-571 KNKNSKGLFNKFFKD
+571 KSKNSKGLFNKFFKD

>member
-12 YFNKVFGFNESNN
+12 YFNKIFGFNEKNN
-25 LKKLYNNYKKIIE
+25 LKNLYNSYKNIIE

-52 VIEQFDQ
+52 QIEQFDQ
-59 IANEIRSIQQEQKKL
+59 IANEIRNIQQEQKKL

-87 LFDDLDEEP
+87 LFDDLDEDP

-142 KTRRLEEGAH
+142 KSRRLEESAH

-159 RKELQE
+159 KKELQE
-165 IDVGK
+165 IDINK
-170 IKELKQFAT
+170 IKELKQFAS
-179 AETLDDI
+179 AETLDDM

-194 INNGRDEKVKFNEDV
+194 INNGKDEKVKFNEDV
-209 VEKSVNARTQ
+209 VEKSVNARTK
-219 IAQKEAEAYISIYD
+219 IAQKEAESYILVYD
-233 KTRRLLNE
+233 KTKRLLNE
-241 IENEDIKLDKYQK
+241 IENEDVKLDKYQK

-306 EQFGNLYQLVLRE
+306 EQFENLYQLVLRE

-370 EGIKNIYEVF
+370 DGIKNIYEVF

-385 TKFGKDLSEYRLE
+385 TKFGKDLSEYQLE

-404 EEEPEEQTYY
+404 EDEPEEPIYENLDDENY
-414 NSKEDTNE
+414 E

-429 YDFQEDEED
+429 YDFPED
-438 DLEADEEEYF
+438 DDESEIDEKEEYF
-448 DDDDDEEYEEY
+448 DDDDDEYADD
-459 EEDEESEDEDDYD
+459 EEDEEDLDEF
-472 EYDDE
+472 EDDE
-477 DDYDYD
+477 DDEDLEEDDEEFFDDDDEDYYEED
-483 VNDEFDD
+483 SDEDEEDDDFFFDD
-490 DEDMEEENDEDEKD
+490 DEEDEEVKD
-504 EIDDD
+504 N
-509 LDEDYEDIYDFDYD
+509 
-523 EDDEE
+523 
-528 ETETDEEKYL
+528 K
-538 DDDNDYYD
+538 N
-546 EHSKKT
+546 SKK
-552 EEKIKHEKTVL
+552 L
-563 NKKENASQ
+563 ENNSQ
-571 KNKNSKGLFNKFFKD
+571 KSKNSKGLFNKFFKD

>member
-12 YFNKVFGFNESNN
+12 YFNKIFGFNEKNN
-25 LKKLYNNYKKIIE
+25 LKNLYNSYKNIIE

-52 VIEQFDQ
+52 QIEQFDQ
-59 IANEIRSIQQEQKKL
+59 IANEIRNIQQEQKKL
-74 YKSNIKLEEDRNK
+74 YKSNIKLEEDRNR
-87 LFDDLDEEP
+87 LFDDLDEDP

-142 KTRRLEEGAH
+142 KTRRIEESTH

-159 RKELQE
+159 KKELQE
-165 IDVGK
+165 IDENK
-170 IKELKQFAT
+170 IKELKQFAS
-179 AETLDDI
+179 AETLDDM

-194 INNGRDEKVKFNEDV
+194 INNGKDEKVKFNEDV
-209 VEKSVNARTQ
+209 VEKSVNARTK
-219 IAQKEAEAYISIYD
+219 IAQKEAESYISVYD
-233 KTRRLLNE
+233 KTRKLLNE

-306 EQFGNLYQLVLRE
+306 EQFENLYQLILRE

-370 EGIKNIYEVF
+370 DGIKNIYEVF

-385 TKFGKDLSEYRLE
+385 TKFGKDLSEYQLE

-404 EEEPEEQTYY
+404 EDEPEETIY
-414 NSKEDTNE
+414 EDLDNENYE

-429 YDFQEDEED
+429 YDFPEEDESDVDE
-438 DLEADEEEYF
+438 EEEYF
-448 DDDDDEEYEEY
+448 DDDDDEYSED
-459 EEDEESEDEDDYD
+459 EEDEELDEFEEDEEDKDLEDDYEEFFDDDD
-472 EYDDE
+472 EDYYEEDSEDDE
-477 DDYDYD
+477 DDDLF
-483 VNDEFDD
+483 FDD
-490 DEDMEEENDEDEKD
+490 DEEDE
-504 EIDDD
+504 EV
-509 LDEDYEDIYDFDYD
+509 EDN
-523 EDDEE
+523 
-528 ETETDEEKYL
+528 K
-538 DDDNDYYD
+538 N
-546 EHSKKT
+546 SKK
-552 EEKIKHEKTVL
+552 L
-563 NKKENASQ
+563 ENNSQ
-571 KNKNSKGLFNKFFKD
+571 KSKNSKGLFNKFFKD

>member
-12 YFNKVFGFNESNN
+12 YFNKIFGFNEKNN
-25 LKKLYNNYKKIIE
+25 LKNLYNSYKNIIE

-52 VIEQFDQ
+52 QIEQFDQ
-59 IANEIRSIQQEQKKL
+59 IANEIRNIQQEQKKL

-87 LFDDLDEEP
+87 LFDDLDEDP

-142 KTRRLEEGAH
+142 KARRIEEGTH
-152 IQLIEEV
+152 IQLIEELK
-159 RKELQE
+159 KELQE
-165 IDVGK
+165 IDVNK
-170 IKELKQFAT
+170 IKELAS

-194 INNGRDEKVKFNEDV
+194 ISNGKDEKVKFNEDV
-209 VEKSVNARTQ
+209 VEKSVNARTK
-219 IAQKEAEAYISIYD
+219 IAQKEAESYILVYD
-233 KTRRLLNE
+233 KTKRLLNE
-241 IENEDIKLDKYQK
+241 IENEDVKLDKYQK

-306 EQFGNLYQLVLRE
+306 EQFENLYQLVLRE

-370 EGIKNIYEVF
+370 DGIKNIYEVF

-385 TKFGKDLSEYRLE
+385 TKFGKDLSEYQLE

-404 EEEPEEQTYY
+404 EDEPEEPIYENLDDENY
-414 NSKEDTNE
+414 E

-429 YDFQEDEED
+429 YDFPEED
-438 DLEADEEEYF
+438 DESEIDEKEEYF
-448 DDDDDEEYEEY
+448 DDDDDEYADD
-459 EEDEESEDEDDYD
+459 EEDEEDLDEF
-472 EYDDE
+472 EDDE
-477 DDYDYD
+477 DDEDLEEDDEEFFDDDDEDYYEED
-483 VNDEFDD
+483 RDEDEEDDDFFFDD
-490 DEDMEEENDEDEKD
+490 DEEDEEVKD
-504 EIDDD
+504 N
-509 LDEDYEDIYDFDYD
+509 
-523 EDDEE
+523 
-528 ETETDEEKYL
+528 K
-538 DDDNDYYD
+538 N
-546 EHSKKT
+546 SKK
-552 EEKIKHEKTVL
+552 L
-563 NKKENASQ
+563 ENNSQ
-571 KNKNSKGLFNKFFKD
+571 KSKNSKGLFNKFFKD

>member
-12 YFNKVFGFNESNN
+12 YFNKIFGFNEKNN
-25 LKKLYNNYKKIIE
+25 LKNLYNSYKNIIE

-52 VIEQFDQ
+52 QIEQFDQ
-59 IANEIRSIQQEQKKL
+59 IANEIRNIQQEQKKL

-87 LFDDLDEEP
+87 LFDDLDEDP

-142 KTRRLEEGAH
+142 KSRRLEESAH

-159 RKELQE
+159 KKELQE
-165 IDVGK
+165 IDINK
-170 IKELKQFAT
+170 IKELKQFAS
-179 AETLDDI
+179 AETLDDM

-194 INNGRDEKVKFNEDV
+194 INNGKDEKVKFNEDV
-209 VEKSVNARTQ
+209 VEKSVNARTK
-219 IAQKEAEAYISIYD
+219 IAQKEAESYILVYD
-233 KTRRLLNE
+233 KTKRLLNE
-241 IENEDIKLDKYQK
+241 IENEDVKLDKYQK

-283 AINGLKAHKVMMAEA
+283 AINGLKAHKVMMVEA

-306 EQFGNLYQLVLRE
+306 EQFENLYQLVLRE

-370 EGIKNIYEVF
+370 DGIKNIYEVL

-385 TKFGKDLSEYRLE
+385 TKFGKDLSEYQLE

-404 EEEPEEQTYY
+404 EDEPEEPIYENLDDENY
-414 NSKEDTNE
+414 E

-429 YDFQEDEED
+429 YDFPED
-438 DLEADEEEYF
+438 DDESEIDEEEEYF
-448 DDDDDEEYEEY
+448 DDDDDEYADD
-459 EEDEESEDEDDYD
+459 EEDEEDLDEF
-472 EYDDE
+472 EDDE
-477 DDYDYD
+477 DDEDLEE
-483 VNDEFDD
+483 NDEEFFDDDDEDYYEEDSEDDEDDDFFFDD
-490 DEDMEEENDEDEKD
+490 DEEDE
-504 EIDDD
+504 EV
-509 LDEDYEDIYDFDYD
+509 EDN
-523 EDDEE
+523 
-528 ETETDEEKYL
+528 K
-538 DDDNDYYD
+538 N
-546 EHSKKT
+546 SKK
-552 EEKIKHEKTVL
+552 L
-563 NKKENASQ
+563 ENNSQ
-571 KNKNSKGLFNKFFKD
+571 KTKNSKGLFNKFFKD

>member
-12 YFNKVFGFNESNN
+12 YFNKIFGFNEKNN
-25 LKKLYNNYKKIIE
+25 LKNLYNSYKNIIE

-52 VIEQFDQ
+52 QIEQFDQ
-59 IANEIRSIQQEQKKL
+59 IANEIRNIQQEQKKL

-87 LFDDLDEEP
+87 LFDDLDEDP

-142 KTRRLEEGAH
+142 KARRIEEGTH
-152 IQLIEEV
+152 IQLIEELK
-159 RKELQE
+159 KELQE
-165 IDVGK
+165 IDVNK
-170 IKELKQFAT
+170 IKELKQFAS
-179 AETLDDI
+179 AETLDDM

-194 INNGRDEKVKFNEDV
+194 INNGKDEKVKFNEDV
-209 VEKSVNARTQ
+209 VEKSVNARTK
-219 IAQKEAEAYISIYD
+219 IAQKEAESYILVYD
-233 KTRRLLNE
+233 KTKRLLNE

-283 AINGLKAHKVMMAEA
+283 AINGLKAHKVMMVEA

-306 EQFGNLYQLVLRE
+306 EQFENLYQLVLRE

-370 EGIKNIYEVF
+370 DGIKNIYEVF

-385 TKFGKDLSEYRLE
+385 TKFGKDLSEYQLE

-404 EEEPEEQTYY
+404 EDEPEEPIYENLDDENY
-414 NSKEDTNE
+414 E

-429 YDFQEDEED
+429 YDFPED
-438 DLEADEEEYF
+438 DDESEIDEKEEYF
-448 DDDDDEEYEEY
+448 DDDDDEYADD
-459 EEDEESEDEDDYD
+459 EEDEEDLDEF
-472 EYDDE
+472 EDDE
-477 DDYDYD
+477 DDEDLEE
-483 VNDEFDD
+483 NDEEFFDDDDEDYYEEDSEEDEEDDDFFFDD
-490 DEDMEEENDEDEKD
+490 DEEDEEVKD
-504 EIDDD
+504 N
-509 LDEDYEDIYDFDYD
+509 
-523 EDDEE
+523 
-528 ETETDEEKYL
+528 K
-538 DDDNDYYD
+538 N
-546 EHSKKT
+546 SKK
-552 EEKIKHEKTVL
+552 L
-563 NKKENASQ
+563 ENNSQ
-571 KNKNSKGLFNKFFKD
+571 KSKNSKGLFNKFFKD

>member
-12 YFNKVFGFNESNN
+12 YFNKIFGFNEKNN
-25 LKKLYNNYKKIIE
+25 LKNLYNSYKNIIE

-52 VIEQFDQ
+52 QIEQFDQ
-59 IANEIRSIQQEQKKL
+59 IANEIRNIQQEQKKL

-87 LFDDLDEEP
+87 LFDDLDEDP

-142 KTRRLEEGAH
+142 KARRIEEGTH
-152 IQLIEEV
+152 IQLIEELK
-159 RKELQE
+159 KELQE
-165 IDVGK
+165 IDVNK
-170 IKELKQFAT
+170 IKELKQFAS
-179 AETLDDI
+179 AETLDDM

-194 INNGRDEKVKFNEDV
+194 INNGKDEKVKFNEDV
-209 VEKSVNARTQ
+209 VEKSVNARTK
-219 IAQKEAEAYISIYD
+219 IAQKEAESYILVYD
-233 KTRRLLNE
+233 KTKRLLNE
-241 IENEDIKLDKYQK
+241 IENEDIKLEKYQK

-283 AINGLKAHKVMMAEA
+283 AINGLKAHKVMMVEA

-306 EQFGNLYQLVLRE
+306 EQFENLYQLVLRE

-370 EGIKNIYEVF
+370 DGIKNIYEVF

-385 TKFGKDLSEYRLE
+385 TKFGKDLSEYQLE

-404 EEEPEEQTYY
+404 EDEPEEPIY
-414 NSKEDTNE
+414 EDLDDEDYE

-429 YDFQEDEED
+429 YDFPED
-438 DLEADEEEYF
+438 DDESEIDEEEEYF
-448 DDDDDEEYEEY
+448 DDDDDEYADD
-459 EEDEESEDEDDYD
+459 EEDEEDL
-472 EYDDE
+472 
-477 DDYDYD
+477 
-483 VNDEFDD
+483 DEFDD
-490 DEDMEEENDEDEKD
+490 DEDDKD
-504 EIDDD
+504 LE
-509 LDEDYEDIYDFDYD
+509 

-528 ETETDEEKYL
+528 FFDDDDEDYYEEDSEDDEDDDFFFDDDEE
-538 DDDNDYYD
+538 DEEVEDNKN
-546 EHSKKT
+546 SKK
-552 EEKIKHEKTVL
+552 L
-563 NKKENASQ
+563 ENNSQ
-571 KNKNSKGLFNKFFKD
+571 KTKNSKGLFNKFFKD

>member
-12 YFNKVFGFNESNN
+12 YFNKIFGFNEKNN
-25 LKKLYNNYKKIIE
+25 LKNLYNSYKNIIE

-52 VIEQFDQ
+52 QIEQFDQ
-59 IANEIRSIQQEQKKL
+59 IANEIRNIQQEQKKL

-87 LFDDLDEEP
+87 LFDDLDEDP

-142 KTRRLEEGAH
+142 KARRIEEGTH
-152 IQLIEEV
+152 IQLIEGLK
-159 RKELQE
+159 KELQE
-165 IDVGK
+165 IDINK
-170 IKELKQFAT
+170 IKELKQFAS

-194 INNGRDEKVKFNEDV
+194 INNGKDEKVKFNEEV
-209 VEKSVNARTQ
+209 VEKSVNARTK
-219 IAQKEAEAYISIYD
+219 IAQKEAESYISAYD
-233 KTRRLLNE
+233 KTRKLLNE

-283 AINGLKAHKVMMAEA
+283 AINGLKAHKVMMVEA

-306 EQFGNLYQLVLRE
+306 EQFENLYQLVLRE

-370 EGIKNIYEVF
+370 DGIKNIYEVF

-385 TKFGKDLSEYRLE
+385 TKFGKDLSEYQLE

-404 EEEPEEQTYY
+404 EDEPEEPIY
-414 NSKEDTNE
+414 EDLDNENYE

-429 YDFQEDEED
+429 YDFPED
-438 DLEADEEEYF
+438 DDESEIDEEEEYF
-448 DDDDDEEYEEY
+448 DDDDDEYADDEEDDEDLDEFEDDEDNEDLEEDDEEFFDDDDEDYY
-459 EEDEESEDEDDYD
+459 EEDSDEDE
-472 EYDDE
+472 E
-477 DDYDYD
+477 DDFF
-483 VNDEFDD
+483 FDD
-490 DEDMEEENDEDEKD
+490 DEDEEEEEDT
-504 EIDDD
+504 
-509 LDEDYEDIYDFDYD
+509 EDN
-523 EDDEE
+523 
-528 ETETDEEKYL
+528 K
-538 DDDNDYYD
+538 N
-546 EHSKKT
+546 SKKP
-552 EEKIKHEKTVL
+552 EK
-563 NKKENASQ
+563 NSQ
-571 KNKNSKGLFNKFFKD
+571 KGKNSKGLFNKFFKD

>member
-12 YFNKVFGFNESNN
+12 YFNKIFGFNEKNN
-25 LKKLYNNYKKIIE
+25 LKNLYNSYKNIIE

-52 VIEQFDQ
+52 QIEQFDQ
-59 IANEIRSIQQEQKKL
+59 IANEIRNIQQEQKKL

-87 LFDDLDEEP
+87 LFDDLDEDP

-142 KTRRLEEGAH
+142 KARRIEEGTH
-152 IQLIEEV
+152 IQLIEELK
-159 RKELQE
+159 KELQE
-165 IDVGK
+165 IDVNK
-170 IKELKQFAT
+170 IKELKQFAS

-194 INNGRDEKVKFNEDV
+194 ISNGKDEKVKFNEDV
-209 VEKSVNARTQ
+209 VEKSVNARTK
-219 IAQKEAEAYISIYD
+219 IAQKEAESYILVYD
-233 KTRRLLNE
+233 KTKRLLNE
-241 IENEDIKLDKYQK
+241 IENEDVKLDKYQK

-306 EQFGNLYQLVLRE
+306 EQFENLYQLVLRE

-370 EGIKNIYEVF
+370 DGIKNIYEVF

-385 TKFGKDLSEYRLE
+385 TKFGKDLSEYQLE

-404 EEEPEEQTYY
+404 EDEPEEPIYENLDDENY
-414 NSKEDTNE
+414 E

-429 YDFQEDEED
+429 YDFPED
-438 DLEADEEEYF
+438 DDESEIDEEEEYF
-448 DDDDDEEYEEY
+448 DDDDDEYADD
-459 EEDEESEDEDDYD
+459 EEDEEDLDEF
-472 EYDDE
+472 EDDE
-477 DDYDYD
+477 DDEDLEEDDEEFFDDDDEDYYEED
-483 VNDEFDD
+483 SDEDEEDDDFFFDD
-490 DEDMEEENDEDEKD
+490 DEEDEEVKD
-504 EIDDD
+504 N
-509 LDEDYEDIYDFDYD
+509 
-523 EDDEE
+523 
-528 ETETDEEKYL
+528 K
-538 DDDNDYYD
+538 N
-546 EHSKKT
+546 SKK
-552 EEKIKHEKTVL
+552 L
-563 NKKENASQ
+563 ENNSQ
-571 KNKNSKGLFNKFFKD
+571 KSKNSKGLFNKFFKD

>member
-12 YFNKVFGFNESNN
+12 YFNKIFGFNEKNN
-25 LKKLYNNYKKIIE
+25 LKNLYNSYKNIIE

-52 VIEQFDQ
+52 QIEQFDQ
-59 IANEIRSIQQEQKKL
+59 IANQIRNIQQEQKKL

-87 LFDDLDEEP
+87 LFDDLDEDP

-142 KTRRLEEGAH
+142 KARRIEEGTH
-152 IQLIEEV
+152 IQLIEELK
-159 RKELQE
+159 KELQE
-165 IDVGK
+165 IDVNK
-170 IKELKQFAT
+170 IKELKQFAS
-179 AETLDDI
+179 AETLDDM

-194 INNGRDEKVKFNEDV
+194 INNGKDEKVKFNEDV
-209 VEKSVNARTQ
+209 VEKSVNARTK
-219 IAQKEAEAYISIYD
+219 IAQKEAESYILVYD
-233 KTRRLLNE
+233 KTKRLLNE
-241 IENEDIKLDKYQK
+241 IENEDVKLDKYQK

-283 AINGLKAHKVMMAEA
+283 AINGLKAHKVMMVEA

-306 EQFGNLYQLVLRE
+306 EQFENLYQLVLRE

-370 EGIKNIYEVF
+370 DGIKNIYEVF

-385 TKFGKDLSEYRLE
+385 TKFGKDLSEYQLE

-404 EEEPEEQTYY
+404 EDEPEEPIYENLDDENY
-414 NSKEDTNE
+414 E

-429 YDFQEDEED
+429 YDFPED
-438 DLEADEEEYF
+438 DDESEIDEEEEYF
-448 DDDDDEEYEEY
+448 DDDDDEYADDEEDLDEFEDDEDDENLEEDDEEFFDDDDEDYYEEDS
-459 EEDEESEDEDDYD
+459 EEDEEDDD
-472 EYDDE
+472 FF
-477 DDYDYD
+477 
-483 VNDEFDD
+483 FDD
-490 DEDMEEENDEDEKD
+490 DEEDEEVKD
-504 EIDDD
+504 N
-509 LDEDYEDIYDFDYD
+509 
-523 EDDEE
+523 
-528 ETETDEEKYL
+528 K
-538 DDDNDYYD
+538 N
-546 EHSKKT
+546 SKK
-552 EEKIKHEKTVL
+552 L
-563 NKKENASQ
+563 ENNSQ
-571 KNKNSKGLFNKFFKD
+571 KSKNSKGLFNKFFKD

>member
-12 YFNKVFGFNESNN
+12 YFNKIFGFNEKNN
-25 LKKLYNNYKKIIE
+25 LKNLYNSYKNIIE

-52 VIEQFDQ
+52 QIEQFDQ
-59 IANEIRSIQQEQKKL
+59 IANEIRNIQQEQKKL

-87 LFDDLDEEP
+87 LFDDLDEDP

-142 KTRRLEEGAH
+142 KARRIEEGTH
-152 IQLIEEV
+152 IQLIEELK
-159 RKELQE
+159 KELQE
-165 IDVGK
+165 IDVNK
-170 IKELKQFAT
+170 IKELKQFAS
-179 AETLDDI
+179 AETLDDM

-194 INNGRDEKVKFNEDV
+194 INNGKDEKVKFNEDV
-209 VEKSVNARTQ
+209 VEKSVNARTK
-219 IAQKEAEAYISIYD
+219 IAQKEAESYISAYD
-233 KTRRLLNE
+233 KTRKLLNE

-254 TLRDVSVKLE
+254 TLRDVSVKIE

-283 AINGLKAHKVMMAEA
+283 AINGLKAHKVMMVEA

-306 EQFGNLYQLVLRE
+306 EQFENLYQLVLRE

-370 EGIKNIYEVF
+370 DGIKNIYEVF

-385 TKFGKDLSEYRLE
+385 TKFGKDLSEYQLE

-404 EEEPEEQTYY
+404 EDEPEEPIYENLDDENY
-414 NSKEDTNE
+414 E

-429 YDFQEDEED
+429 YDFPED
-438 DLEADEEEYF
+438 DDESEIDEEEEYF
-448 DDDDDEEYEEY
+448 DDDDDEYADD
-459 EEDEESEDEDDYD
+459 EEDEEDLDEF
-472 EYDDE
+472 EDDE
-477 DDYDYD
+477 DDEDLEEDDEEFFDDDDEDYYEED
-483 VNDEFDD
+483 SDEDEEDDDFFFDD
-490 DEDMEEENDEDEKD
+490 DEEDE
-504 EIDDD
+504 EV
-509 LDEDYEDIYDFDYD
+509 
-523 EDDEE
+523 
-528 ETETDEEKYL
+528 
-538 DDDNDYYD
+538 DDNKN
-546 EHSKKT
+546 SKK
-552 EEKIKHEKTVL
+552 L
-563 NKKENASQ
+563 ENNSQ
-571 KNKNSKGLFNKFFKD
+571 KSKNSKGLFNKFFKD

>member
-12 YFNKVFGFNESNN
+12 YFNKIFGFNEKNN
-25 LKKLYNNYKKIIE
+25 LKNLYNSYKNIIE

-52 VIEQFDQ
+52 QIEQFDQ
-59 IANEIRSIQQEQKKL
+59 IANEIRNIQQEQKKL

-87 LFDDLDEEP
+87 LFDDLDEDP

-142 KTRRLEEGAH
+142 KARRIEEGTH
-152 IQLIEEV
+152 IQLIEELK
-159 RKELQE
+159 KELQE
-165 IDVGK
+165 IDVNK
-170 IKELKQFAT
+170 IKELKQFAS

-194 INNGRDEKVKFNEDV
+194 ISNGKDEKVKFNEDV
-209 VEKSVNARTQ
+209 VEKSVNARTK
-219 IAQKEAEAYISIYD
+219 IAQKEAESYILVYD
-233 KTRRLLNE
+233 KTKRLLNE

-306 EQFGNLYQLVLRE
+306 EQFENLYQLVLRE

-370 EGIKNIYEVF
+370 DGIKNIYEVF

-385 TKFGKDLSEYRLE
+385 TKFGKDLSEYQLE

-404 EEEPEEQTYY
+404 EDEPEEPIYENLDDENY
-414 NSKEDTNE
+414 E

-429 YDFQEDEED
+429 YDFPED
-438 DLEADEEEYF
+438 DDESEIDEKEEYF
-448 DDDDDEEYEEY
+448 DDDDDEYADD
-459 EEDEESEDEDDYD
+459 EEDEEDLDEF
-472 EYDDE
+472 EDDE
-477 DDYDYD
+477 DDEDLEEDDEEFFDDDDEDYYEED
-483 VNDEFDD
+483 RDEDEEDDDFFFDD
-490 DEDMEEENDEDEKD
+490 DEEDEEVKD
-504 EIDDD
+504 N
-509 LDEDYEDIYDFDYD
+509 
-523 EDDEE
+523 
-528 ETETDEEKYL
+528 K
-538 DDDNDYYD
+538 N
-546 EHSKKT
+546 SKK
-552 EEKIKHEKTVL
+552 L
-563 NKKENASQ
+563 ENNSQ
-571 KNKNSKGLFNKFFKD
+571 KSKNSKGLFNKFFKD